1 MIKSMTGFGKATVNC
16 EGKTIVIEVRSLN
29 SKQFDLTTRISS
41 LLREKENEIR
51 SLISKEL
58 ERGKVEA
65 NIYIEKTDNP
75 TVAIDEHLVKA
86 YFEKLTELSKS
97 VSNQKDTDIFALTMR
112 IPDLISTPKEEIS
125 ENLWNELM
133 NGVKSA
139 CDEVNRFREIEG
151 AILLDDFRFR
161 IQLISKMI
169 DDITP
174 FENSRIVE
182 LKRKLIENFENLP
195 VKYDPNRLEQEL
207 IFYLE
212 KLDITE
218 EKVRLRKH
226 CDYFLDTLKENNA
239 GKKLGF
245 IIQEVGREINT
256 IGSKANDFNI
266 QQIVVLMKDEA
277 EKMKEQLANIL

>member
-1 MIKSMTGFGKATVNC
+1 MTGFGKATVNC
-16 EGKTIVIEVRSLN
+16 DGKTIAIEIRSLN

-51 SLISKEL
+51 SLIVKEL

-65 NIYIEKTDNP
+65 NIYIEKTDHP
-75 TVAIDEHLVKA
+75 TVAIDEHLARA
-86 YFEKLTELSKS
+86 YFEKLTELSKLI
-97 VSNQKDTDIFALTMR
+97 NNPANTDIFAQTLR
-112 IPDLISTPKEEIS
+112 IPDVISTPKEEIS
-125 ENLWNELM
+125 ENLWNELFE
-133 NGVKSA
+133 GIKSA
-139 CDEVNRFREIEG
+139 CNEVNRFREIEG
-151 AILLDDFRFR
+151 AILLEDFRFR

-174 FENSRIVE
+174 FETHRVVE
-182 LKRKLIENFENLP
+182 LKKKLVENLENLP

-226 CDYFLDTLKENNA
+226 CDYFMDTLKENNA

-245 IIQEVGREINT
+245 IIQEIGREINT

>member
-1 MIKSMTGFGKATVNC
+1 MTGFGKATLNC
-16 EGKTIVIEVRSLN
+16 EGKTIVIEIRALN
-29 SKQFDLTTRISS
+29 SKQLDVNTRISP

-51 SLISKEL
+51 SLITKEL
-58 ERGKVEA
+58 ERGKIEA
-65 NIYIEKTDNP
+65 VIYIEKTENP
-75 TVAIDEHLVKA
+75 SVAIDENLTKA
-86 YFEKLTELSKS
+86 YFEKLTEISKC
-97 VSNQKDTDIFALTMR
+97 VNNPKDTDIFALTLR
-112 IPDLISTPKEEIS
+112 IPDIITTPKEEIS
-125 ENLWNELM
+125 EDLWNAIFD
-133 NGVKSA
+133 GVKTA

-151 AILLDDFRFR
+151 EVLSEDFLFR
-161 IQLISKMI
+161 IQLISNKI

-174 FENSRIVE
+174 FENQRIVE
-182 LKRKLIENFENLP
+182 LKKKLMEQLETLP
-195 VKYDPNRLEQEL
+195 IKYDLNRLEQEL

-212 KLDITE
+212 KFDITE

-226 CDYFLDTLKENNA
+226 CDYFIDTMKENNA

-245 IIQEVGREINT
+245 IVQEIGREINT